1 MATPDPV
8 LATDASFLYLS
19 KTAGVPVFAPH
30 DGSGGASLYAAT
42 LDSHPEQQSPSDAD
56 EWPAGFAAGIVH
68 RLDTW
73 TSGLVIAARS
83 LEALA
88 AARAAFAEHRL
99 SKGYFFLS
107 DRDVSWDE
115 HRVDHDLAH
124 DRRKRSRMTWKRGQ
138 ATPHRGQWYQAETR
152 LRRAEQ
158 GGGGYRLW
166 QATMATGVMHQIRVH
181 AASVGI
187 PLLGDKRYGGG
198 APMPGSAAEFFLH
211 HEGLMGPDLRP
222 PKIPVPDFW
231 PAPR

>member
-8 LATDASFLYLS
+8 LATDPSFLYLS
-19 KTAGVPVFAPH
+19 KQAGVPVFAPH
-30 DGSGGASLYAAT
+30 DGSGGASLHASI
-42 LDSHPEQQSPSDAD
+42 LDSHPDQQSPSDGRD
-56 EWPAGFAAGIVH
+56 WPDGFAAGIVH

-83 LEALA
+83 LAALA

-99 SKGYFFLS
+99 SKGYVFLT

-115 HRVDHDLAH
+115 HCVGHALAH

-138 ATPHRGQWYQAETR
+138 ATPHRGQWYEAETR

-158 GGGGYRLW
+158 SSGDYVLW

-181 AASVGI
+181 AAAVGL
-187 PLLGDKRYGGG
+187 PLLGDRLYGGSEDPLG
-198 APMPGSAAEFFLH
+198 GGRFYLH
-211 HEGLMGPDLRP
+211 HATVQGWPSGLVPDV
-222 PKIPVPDFW
+222 PVPQDW
-231 PAPR
+231 P

>member
-181 AASVGI
+181 AAAVGL
-187 PLLGDKRYGGG
+187 PLLGDKLYGGG
-198 APMPGSAAEFFLH
+198 EDPRGRGRFYLH
-211 HEGLMGPDLRP
+211 HATLQGWPSGSVPDV
-222 PKIPVPDFW
+222 PVPQDW
-231 PAPR
+231 P